1 MAVKA
6 IVSSSLASSKDRP
19 TLALE
24 AEHLHQIAD
33 VIAAAGRA
41 VDTQKL
47 VKTLVESLETVASSP
62 EPVTERVKRYDHR
75 CNYEEGERVF
85 VDNRYGKSF
94 ATVTNIIRQPPQA
107 FCDKAFLEFDDAG
120 YRSRWE
126 HERSTPYFAIHSGRT
141 NADAVY
147 IETESAPKSAQSRL
161 NASAI
166 VRLGKALDKA
176 LASDERFQKSSS
188 GWLLA
193 GMAPVE
199 APTRPHISS
208 ERGGVP
214 PRPIGSSNPSGAH
227 SQGSYKGPLLE
238 VIDLMGEAT
247 IEDIKRNIQKN
258 LTLGPDDWVADST
271 GKIVWLHRLHAAI
284 KHLKRVGAI
293 DSPRREVYRRVVLRR
308 ESA

>member
-1 MAVKA
+1 MAA
-6 IVSSSLASSKDRP
+6 RAMVSSSLASSKAR
-19 TLALE
+19 TILAIE
-24 AEHLHQIAD
+24 GEHLDKVAEI
-33 VIAAAGRA
+33 IGSAGHA

-47 VKTLVESLETVASSP
+47 IQTLMQGLEAATPGP
-62 EPVTERVKRYDHR
+62 EPLTERVKRYDHR

-94 ATVTNIIRQPPQA
+94 ATVSKIIRQPPQA

-120 YRSRWE
+120 YRGRWE

-141 NADAVY
+141 NAEPVF
-147 IETESAPKSAQSRL
+147 IEAESTARPTPSRS

-166 VRLGKALDKA
+166 VRLAKALDKA
-176 LASDERFQKSSS
+176 LAADERFQKASR
-188 GWLLA
+188 GWELV
-193 GMAPVE
+193 GMSPAE
-199 APTRPHISS
+199 ALPRPHISA
-208 ERGGVP
+208 ERGGAA
-214 PRPIGSSNPSGAH
+214 PRPVGSGTESVAH

-238 VIDLMGEAT
+238 VIDQMGEAT

-258 LTLGPDDWVADST
+258 LTLGPEDWIADST

-293 DSPRREVYRRVVLRR
+293 DSPRREVYRRVALRR